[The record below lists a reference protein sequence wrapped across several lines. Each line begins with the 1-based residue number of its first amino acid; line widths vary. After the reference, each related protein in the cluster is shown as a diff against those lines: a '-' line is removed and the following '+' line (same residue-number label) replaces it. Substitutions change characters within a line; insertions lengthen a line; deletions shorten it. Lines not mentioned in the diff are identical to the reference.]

1 MAEDDPK
8 VSAEEQDALPRP
20 ASRRRWRVP
29 AAIVG
34 GVLLVLL
41 VALWF
46 QKEEIAVDFIS
57 GQLESLGVP
66 ATYEIEAIGPTREV
80 LRNIVVGDPR
90 YPDLTIERADIAITT
105 EWGVPRIGRITL
117 EKPRLY
123 GTWRDGKLSFG
134 SLDPVVFAKRV
145 EPTRLPDYDIAIRDG
160 RGLLE
165 GDFGRAGFKIEGAG
179 HLRGGFVGHLAAIA
193 LSADADRCRA
203 GKASIYGRVTVTNER
218 PRFNGPLRLASLN
231 CEGQQLRLGRT
242 DFELDVTGN
251 KSLDGAEGQL
261 RGKAAA
267 LAYGNERLAGAGANA
282 RFVWRNG
289 MVTARYGLAATDT
302 QTPQAALSSLSAEGV
317 LRMAQ
322 DLSRIEVEGN
332 LDGSGLR
339 VGNELDSALAEAQR
353 AGKGSLLAPLVGQIR
368 TALLSEG
375 KSSSLS
381 GQYIYRSDKDGWS
394 LVVPNARVNGTSGA
408 PLLAVSRLQ
417 LGAGADGVPTMS
429 GNFST
434 AGEGMPQIV
443 GRMEQADGG
452 QLAMGISLAEYRAG
466 DARLAIP
473 RLALV
478 QSAGGALGFS
488 GNARITGDL
497 PGGRVEALELPLQG
511 NWSAGGGF
519 ALWRR
524 CVPLRFDSLAFA
536 NLVLQRQALSVCP
549 PPGQAIVRSGQGGLK
564 IAAGATSLS
573 VSGRLG
579 ESPIR
584 IASGPIGFAWPGQL
598 SARSLAVEL
607 GPPATASHFRVTNL
621 SARIGKDVSGRFSGS
636 DVLLGAVKLDLK
648 EAAGDWRY
656 AGGKVAIANGS
667 FRLSDRG
674 ADARF
679 EPLIARDATLTLVD
693 NVITANAVLREPVT
707 DRIVVRTDIR
717 HNLTN
722 ARGSA
727 DLFVDA
733 LEFDPQLQPDR
744 LTKRA
749 KGVVANAS
757 GTVRGTGRIDW
768 NEDTV
773 TSTGRFA
780 TDSLDFAAAFGP
792 VKGASGEI
800 VFTDLLGLVT
810 APDQRLRLASVN
822 PGVEVL
828 DGEVVYELK
837 PDFVLEVK
845 GGRWPFMEGTLQFQ
859 PVTMN
864 LGATEERRYVLAI
877 EGFDA
882 ARFVEH
888 MEMGNIAATGIF
900 DGTIPLIFDD
910 KGGRIENGQLRSRD
924 PGGNVSYV
932 GALTYK
938 DITPIVNYAFD
949 ALKSLDYREMRVT
962 LNGPLEG
969 EIITK
974 VQMAGIKQGAAA
986 ERNFIT
992 DRFRNLP
999 IQFNINVKAQ
1009 FYQLI
1014 TSLKAMYDPAFIRDP
1029 REIGL
1034 LDAEGNPIRNESVGP
1049 PLPAIKPEDIQPSE
1063 SGKTP

>member
-1 MAEDDPK
+1 MPLA
-8 VSAEEQDALPRP
+8 VAGA
-20 ASRRRWRVP
+20 
-29 AAIVG
+29 
-34 GVLLVLL
+34 VLLAVFA
-41 VALWF
+41 ALWI
-46 QKEEIAVDFIS
+46 QKEEIADDYIS
-57 GQLESLGVP
+57 GQLESLGLP
-66 ATYEIEAIGPTREV
+66 ATYEIESIGPTNEV

-105 EWGVPRIGRITL
+105 QWGLPRIGRIRL

-123 GTWRDGKLSFG
+123 GTWRNGKLSFG
-134 SLDPVVFAKRV
+134 SLDPLVFAKTEER
-145 EPTRLPDYDIAIRDG
+145 TRLPDYDIAIKDG
-160 RGLLE
+160 RGLLVS
-165 GDFGRAGFKIEGAG
+165 DFGRVGFKVEGAG
-179 HLRGGFVGHLAAIA
+179 HLRGGFDGHLAAIA
-193 LSADADRCRA
+193 LAADVEGCRA

-231 CEGQQLRLGRT
+231 CESQQMRLGGA
-242 DFELDVTGN
+242 DVELDVTGN

-261 RGKAAA
+261 RAKAAV
-267 LAYGNERLAGAGANA
+267 LSYGEQRLAGAGANA
-282 RFVWRNG
+282 RFVWRDG
-289 MVTARYGLAATDT
+289 LITARYGLAAAGT

-322 DLSRIEVEGN
+322 DLSRVEVEGN

-339 VGNELDSALAEAQR
+339 MGNELDSALARAQR
-353 AGKGSLLAPLVGQIR
+353 AGAGSLLAPLVGQVR
-368 TALLSEG
+368 TALLNEG
-375 KSSSLS
+375 KSSTLS
-381 GQYIYRSDKDGWS
+381 GQYIYRTDKDGWS
-394 LVVPNARVNGTSGA
+394 LVVPSARVSGTSGA

-417 LGAGADGVPTMS
+417 LGTGAGGTPTMS

-434 AGEGMPQIV
+434 GGKNMPLIV
-443 GRMEQADGG
+443 GRMEQAQGG

-466 DARLAIP
+466 NARVAIP

-497 PGGRVEALELPLQG
+497 PGGRVEALELPLEG
-511 NWSAGGGF
+511 NWSSGGGF

-524 CVPLRFDSLAFA
+524 CAPLRFDSLAVA
-536 NLVLQRQALSVCP
+536 NLVLHRQALSLCP
-549 PPGQAIVRSGQGGLK
+549 PPGQAIVRSTPSGVK

-573 VSGRLG
+573 LSGKLG

-584 IASGPIGFAWPGQL
+584 IASGPIGFAWPGQV
-598 SARSLAVEL
+598 SARSLAIEL
-607 GPPATASHFRVTNL
+607 GPRETASHFRVTNL
-621 SARIGKDVSGRFSGS
+621 SARIGKDVSGKFSGS

-648 EAAGDWRY
+648 EASGDWRY
-656 AGGKVAIANGS
+656 AGGKATITNGS
-667 FRLSDRG
+667 FRLSDRQ
-674 ADARF
+674 ADKRF
-679 EPLIARDATLTLVD
+679 EPLVSRDATLTLFD
-693 NVITANAVLREPVT
+693 NVITANAVLREPTT

-717 HNLTN
+717 HNLAN

-727 DLFVDA
+727 DLFVDE
-733 LEFDPQLQPDR
+733 LKFDRQLQPDL
-744 LTKRA
+744 LTPNA
-749 KGVVANAS
+749 KGVVANVN

-780 TDSLDFAAAFGP
+780 TDNLDFAAAFGP
-792 VKGASGEI
+792 VKGATGEI

-810 APDQRLRLASVN
+810 APNQHLRLASVN

-828 DGEVVYELK
+828 GGELFYELK
-837 PDFVLEVK
+837 PDMVLEVK
-845 GGRWPFMEGTLQFQ
+845 GGTWPFMDGTLQFQ

-864 LGATEERRYVLAI
+864 LGATEERRYVLAL
-877 EGFDA
+877 EGFNA

-900 DGTIPLIFDD
+900 DGTIPLIFDE

-932 GALTYK
+932 GALSYE
-938 DITPIVNYAFD
+938 DMTPIVNYAFD

-974 VQMAGIKQGAAA
+974 VQMTGIRQGEAAK
-986 ERNFIT
+986 RNFIT
-992 DRFRNLP
+992 DRFRKLP

-1034 LDAEGNPIRNESVGP
+1034 IDAEGKPIRHESVNP
-1049 PLPAIKPEDIQPSE
+1049 PLPEIKPEDIQPVE
-1063 SGKTP
+1063 SVKTP